1 MTERTRAMRISI
13 AMSPMRGSGAGFFVF
28 KDLAD
33 KYEPDLLY
41 TEGAILFEEY
51 GQNVVCET

>member
-13 AMSPMRGSGAGFFVF
+13 AMRGSGAGFFVF

-41 TEGAILFEEY
+41 TDGAILFEEY